1 MTIIWNLNDPA
12 VQASLIQS
20 IGVVFAAIVAA
31 ICTAIIGKQIANR
44 KRLEEKLQL
53 AQEDIAFLLAIEDWH
68 GTRHLEHG
76 PRSFKKQARIDV
88 RKSGLSWSGKFTPGR
103 VRAAHPPR

>member
-1 MTIIWNLNDPA
+1 MTIIWNLNDAA

-31 ICTAIIGKQIANR
+31 ICTAVIGKQIANR

-53 AQEDIAFLLAIEDWH
+53 AQEDIAFLLSIEEWH
-68 GTRHLEHG
+68 GNRHIEIEK
-76 PRSFKKQARIDV
+76 RSFKKQARIDV

-103 VRAAHPPR
+103 VRSTSPL